1 MRESQSNSH
10 CPDCAQ
16 IHTIAVRLRQLE
28 AEVAA
33 DHRRGRRFQRWRLA
47 AGAALLTLGLA
58 GWVRPWRPASA
69 PRLRPAGRVITARAF
84 VVRDRAGRVRARL
97 GMNPRSGN
105 CYLRLYSPHGK
116 LMAEVA
122 DWPGLG
128 PALRLLDVHRTPRV
142 DLSYLQGVG
151 SSLEMFN
158 PHGKFRV
165 SLREKGDNL
174 ASLQLRDGAGRA
186 FLAGNVSAH
195 LSPTGPARRLP
206 TGSLLLDGAHG
217 RLRWRAP

>member
-1 MRESQSNSH
+1 MQETHSH
-10 CPDCAQ
+10 PLCPVCTATQ
-16 IHTIAVRLRQLE
+16 NFPARLQQLE
-28 AEVAA
+28 AAIAA
-33 DHRRGRRFQRWRLA
+33 ERRRNWRWRLA

-58 GWVRPWRPASA
+58 GWAHPRRPAASS
-69 PRLRPAGRVITARAF
+69 RLPRPAGRVITARAF
-84 VVRDRAGRVRARL
+84 VVLDPAGRVRARL

-151 SSLEMFN
+151 SSLEMFD
-158 PHGKFRV
+158 PRGKFRV
-165 SLREKGDNL
+165 SLREQGDNL

-186 FLAGNVSAH
+186 LLAGNITAH
-195 LSPTGPARRLP
+195 LSPTGPAHHLP
-206 TGSLLLDGAHG
+206 TDSLLLYGAHG
-217 RLRWRAP
+217 RLRWQAP

>member
-1 MRESQSNSH
+1 MRETQSHSLCPGCSQI
-10 CPDCAQ
+10 Q
-16 IHTIAVRLRQLE
+16 IIQAHLEQLE
-28 AEVAA
+28 AAMAA
-33 DHRRGRRFQRWRLA
+33 ERRRGWRWRLA

-58 GWVRPWRPASA
+58 GWVRPRRPAS
-69 PRLRPAGRVITARAF
+69 PSRLLRPAGRVITARAF
-84 VVRDRAGRVRARL
+84 VVTDPAGRVRARL

-151 SSLEMFN
+151 SSLEMFD
-158 PHGKFRV
+158 PRGKFRV
-165 SLREKGDNL
+165 SLREQGDDL

-186 FLAGNVSAH
+186 LLAGNVTAH

-206 TGSLLLDGAHG
+206 TDSLLLYGAHG